1 MSTYLV
7 VNYDVSDEAG
17 YREYQRGA
25 APIMAGG
32 TPTRLRRTTR
42 SPETP

>member
-1 MSTYLV
+1 MSTYLI

-17 YREYQRGA
+17 YREYPDGV

-32 TPTRLRRTTR
+32 TPTRVRRT
-42 SPETP
+42 